1 MFNYDNYRV
10 ILSCG
15 ATDMRKSI
23 NRLAEIVY
31 SNFKLDPRDKI
42 IFAFCNNSRDRIKL
56 LVWEDNGFWIHFKRI
71 EKGHVVWPSQSDT
84 EITMDLLIDDLKNI
98 IMAPGI
104 KQKIK
109 RSEVFKKC

>member
-15 ATDMRKSI
+15 ATDMRENI
-23 NRLAEIVY
+23 NVLAEIVY
-31 SNFKLDPRDKI
+31 SNFNLDPRDKV
-42 IFAFCNNSRDRIKL
+42 IFAFCNNARDRIKL
-56 LVWEDNGFWIHFKRI
+56 LVQEDNRFWIHFKRI
-71 EKGHVVWPSQSDT
+71 EKGHVVCPSQSDT
-84 EITMDLLIDDLKNI
+84 KITMDLLIDDLKNI

>member
-23 NRLAEIVY
+23 NELAEIVY
-31 SNFKLDPRDKI
+31 SNFNLDPMDNI

-56 LVWEDNGFWIHFKRI
+56 LVW
-71 EKGHVVWPSQSDT
+71 
-84 EITMDLLIDDLKNI
+84 
-98 IMAPGI
+98 
-104 KQKIK
+104 
-109 RSEVFKKC
+109 